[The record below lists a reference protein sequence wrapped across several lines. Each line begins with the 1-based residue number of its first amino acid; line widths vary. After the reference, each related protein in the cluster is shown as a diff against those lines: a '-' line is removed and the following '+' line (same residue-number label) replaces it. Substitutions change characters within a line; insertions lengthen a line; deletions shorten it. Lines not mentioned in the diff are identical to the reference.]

1 MIEAP
6 KDHEQ
11 RVVPIDDET
20 AAVLARHRERQVF
33 QRARSDRWEE
43 HDLIFPGRD
52 GGMISAEM
60 VRRRFR
66 QAVEDAGVT
75 PLHFHGLRHTGAT
88 LLLRG
93 GVPLKVVSDI
103 LGHANISF
111 TARTYLHVGESMQDE
126 AAQAMGRMLG
136 G

>member
-1 MIEAP
+1 ME
-6 KDHEQ
+6 
-11 RVVPIDDET
+11 RRCS
-20 AAVLARHRERQVF
+20 VLTDNVHRFAQVC
-33 QRARSDRWEE
+33 SGSCDMT
-43 HDLIFPGRD
+43 H
-52 GGMISAEM
+52 GMISAEM